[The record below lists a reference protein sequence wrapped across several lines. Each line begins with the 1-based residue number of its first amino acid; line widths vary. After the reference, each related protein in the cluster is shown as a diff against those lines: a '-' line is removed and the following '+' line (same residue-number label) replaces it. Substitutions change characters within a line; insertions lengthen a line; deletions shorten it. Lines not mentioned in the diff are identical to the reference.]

1 MRHQN
6 PGILYPVSSIQDQES
21 RIEHRGTTG
30 MEQAL
35 YDALKKLRSHIPR
48 LADMLK
54 LGNGEEIRFWS
65 DIVDAKLLSRLAPDF
80 PVVAAICGG
89 GSSGKSTLFNS
100 LVGDH
105 FAPTGGRAGLN
116 RRVLFSV
123 PARQTGQ
130 SDLLNDLARPFKTT
144 PELLNHK
151 EELTVP
157 GKPLYV
163 LNPSAAGNLVI
174 LDTPDFDTGARG
186 AYTNREVT
194 RMALEASDILIY
206 IFTNS
211 NYNNRDNTDFIAQ
224 MLTGIG
230 QRKCFLV
237 YRVYPSFTAQEVLDH
252 ARTVA
257 EGLYG
262 EFADQ
267 YVLGVYRADEDN
279 QVAAGQRFMKL
290 KPVESSGPPFLEA
303 LQSIDAPK
311 IRFELVASILKD
323 VCKQAAMITERS
335 EVSLAEL
342 RLYLNSLQ
350 MAQSHCVREALKHF
364 PMDRIMR
371 RFAQVWAA
379 SDPTHVK
386 VMRKTGSVVEF
397 PFKMLLGAAGWVKEQ
412 MSTEKPETSSTE
424 AYVQKVDED
433 LVSAVTTMHQ
443 QAVAARIS
451 IDSSLNDPVAGQMSD
466 IIAAIRTRK
475 NLKEGQ
481 APRVE
486 SSGDGSSLTF
496 AVDVHPLVF
505 AEQDRLRT
513 REFKSVLQSILAEKE
528 AIVGISRDME
538 KDLRQLADQFR
549 AGMGLWRKISQ
560 TFWAFLNVLPATV
573 AVTYV
578 LSTGDPVGAAGIKVK
593 LAGLFGA
600 KDLYALFAIPFTTGL
615 KKADRQ
621 QIEEMLRQILQT
633 WLINKSQIVSDLF
646 EGEITGEIMGRAREN
661 IADADR
667 LVNDIKDL
675 MPTFTEGVETR

>member
-1 MRHQN
+1 
-6 PGILYPVSSIQDQES
+6 
-21 RIEHRGTTG
+21 
-30 MEQAL
+30 MEQAF
-35 YDALKKLRSHIPR
+35 YDALKNLRSHIPR

-54 LGNGEEIRFWS
+54 LGNEEEIRFWN

-89 GSSGKSTLFNS
+89 GSSGKSTLFNT

-105 FAPTGGRAGLN
+105 FAPTGGTAGLN

-123 PARQTGQ
+123 PARRTGQ
-130 SDLLNDLARPFKTT
+130 AGLLNDLARSFKTT
-144 PELLNHK
+144 PEPLNRR

-163 LNPSAAGNLVI
+163 LNRSAAGNLVI

-230 QRKCFLV
+230 KRKCFLV
-237 YRVYPSFTAQEVLDH
+237 YRVYPSFTAQEVIDH

-262 EFADQ
+262 EFAAQ
-267 YVLGVYRADEDN
+267 YLLGVYRADEDN
-279 QVAAGQRFMKL
+279 QVAAGQRFMTL
-290 KPVESSGPPFLEA
+290 KPVEPSGSPFLEA

-311 IRFELVASILKD
+311 IRLELVASILKD
-323 VCKQAAMITERS
+323 VCKQAATITEHS

-342 RLYLNSLQ
+342 RLYLNTLQ
-350 MAQSHCVREALKHF
+350 MAQSRCVREALKHF

-371 RFAQVWAA
+371 RFARIWTA

-386 VMRKTGSVVEF
+386 IMRKTGSVVEF
-397 PFKMLLGAAGWVKEQ
+397 PLKMLLGAAGWVKNQ
-412 MSTEKPETSSTE
+412 LSSEKPEASATE

-433 LVSAVTTMHQ
+433 LVSAVTSMYS
-443 QAVAARIS
+443 QAVAGRIS
-451 IDSSLNDPVAGQMSD
+451 IDSSLNDPVAGQMAD
-466 IIAAIRTRK
+466 MIAAVRTRK
-475 NLKEGQ
+475 KLQEGQ

-486 SSGDGSSLTF
+486 PSGDGIALRF
-496 AVDVHPLVF
+496 AVDAHPLVY
-505 AEQDRLRT
+505 AEQDLLRT
-513 REFKSVLQSILAEKE
+513 REFKSLLQSILDEKE

-538 KDLRQLADQFR
+538 NDLRQLADQFR

-578 LSTGDPVGAAGIKVK
+578 LSTGDPVGAVGIKVK

-633 WLINKSQIVSDLF
+633 WLKNKSQIVSDLF
-646 EGEITGEIMGRAREN
+646 EANITGGIMRCAREN
-661 IADADR
+661 MAEADQ
-667 LVNDIKDL
+667 LVSDIKDL
-675 MPTFTEGVETR
+675 MPTLTEGVETR